1 MKNDSLSSLK
11 SKWPINIR
19 KIFKVFILLSLFT
32 VIFCQPVLAADTV
45 WTKAQTIMQ
54 DVYSKI
60 VGISTVAAVV
70 TSAVA
75 LLLMNFSKSGR
86 TVDESRTWLKRI
98 VITWVI
104 LNGLGFIVAYITPF
118 LSGGEWK
125 PTA

>member
-1 MKNDSLSSLK
+1 
-11 SKWPINIR
+11 
-19 KIFKVFILLSLFT
+19 
-32 VIFCQPVLAADTV
+32 
-45 WTKAQTIMQ
+45 MQ
-54 DVYSKI
+54 DVYGEI

-98 VITWVI
+98 VITWIV

-125 PTA
+125 PTT